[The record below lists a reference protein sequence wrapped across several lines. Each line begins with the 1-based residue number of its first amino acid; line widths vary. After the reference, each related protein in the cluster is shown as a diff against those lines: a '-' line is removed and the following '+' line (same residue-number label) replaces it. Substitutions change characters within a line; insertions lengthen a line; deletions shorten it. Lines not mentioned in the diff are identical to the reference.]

1 MGACM
6 LPKNCGAAVWV
17 AGAACSMLP
26 DADTAAFRLGIAYS
40 DVLGHRGL
48 THSLAFAALV
58 SSAIMFIVSR
68 NRLRSE
74 RLRIGLFLS
83 VVTASH
89 GVLDAFTNGGLGI
102 AFFAPFSDKRFFF
115 PVHPIE
121 VSPIGAA
128 FFSARGWNVLKSELV
143 WVWVP
148 TLAVVLAATAARA
161 RKR

>member
-1 MGACM
+1 M

-26 DADTAAFRLGIAYS
+26 DADTAAFRFGIAYS
-40 DVLGHRGL
+40 DMLGHRGL
-48 THSLAFAALV
+48 THSLAFAALLSIAV
-58 SSAIMFIVSR
+58 MCVVFKD
-68 NRLRSE
+68 RLRSE
-74 RLRIGLFLS
+74 RLRIGLFLFL
-83 VVTASH
+83 VTASH

-102 AFFAPFSDKRFFF
+102 AFFAPFSDERFFF
-115 PVHPIE
+115 PVRPIQ

-128 FFSARGWNVLKSELV
+128 FCSARGWNVLKSELL

-148 TLAVVLAATAARA
+148 TLAIALAATAARA